1 MNGLESLGW
10 TPFFESQI
18 DRDAESHLTPARVA
32 EEQRG
37 QYTLLANGAAWHGE
51 LAGRLRHAANTEGT
65 TLPCVGD
72 WVLTTLPTGRPED
85 GVARVERV
93 LDRRSKFSRKE
104 AGNRSA
110 EQIIA
115 ANIDTV
121 FLVQSLNGDL
131 NPRRLERYLTLLWES
146 GAEPVVLLSKA
157 DLSADREG
165 AVAEFEAV
173 AQGAAVHAV
182 SAMEPEGLAALHRY
196 LVPGKTAALVGSS
209 GVGKSTI
216 LNTLVGREQMRVQ
229 EIRADDRG
237 RHTTT
242 ARHLVPLPRGGLLI
256 DTPGMRTVI
265 LWEGEEG
272 LGKAFG
278 DVEAVAAE
286 CRFRDC
292 THAAEPGCA
301 VRDAIEAG
309 TLDAARFRSYAKL
322 GREAKRMAMKTDV
335 RLREEEK
342 RKWKR
347 IHSAQRARPDK
358 RNV

>member
-1 MNGLESLGW
+1 VSFLESLGW
-10 TPFFESQI
+10 SSFFESQLHPETEPDWI
-18 DRDAESHLTPARVA
+18 PARVA

-37 QYTLLANGAAWHGE
+37 QYTLLAAGKEWHGE
-51 LAGRLRHAANTEGT
+51 LAGRLRHQANTAGAI
-65 TLPCVGD
+65 LPCVGD
-72 WVLTTLPTGRPED
+72 WVLATLPGPRPED

-104 AGNRSA
+104 AGTRSE

-146 GAEPVVLLSKA
+146 GAEPVVVLSKA
-157 DLSADREG
+157 DLCPDREE
-165 AVAEFEAV
+165 VVTEIEAV
-173 AQGAAVHAV
+173 AQGATVHAV
-182 SAMEPEGLAALHRY
+182 SAVEANGLAPLARY
-196 LVPGKTAALVGSS
+196 LGPGRTAALVGSS

-216 LNTLVGREQMRVQ
+216 LNTLLGEERMAVRG
-229 EIRADDRG
+229 IRADDRG

-242 ARHLVPLPRGGLLI
+242 SRHLVPLPQGGMLI

-272 LGKAFG
+272 LERAFG
-278 DVEAVAAE
+278 DVEALAAG
-286 CRFRDC
+286 CRFSDC
-292 THAAEPGCA
+292 MHETEPGCA
-301 VRDAIEAG
+301 VQAALSDG
-309 TLDAARFRSYAKL
+309 TLDPARLRSYLKL
-322 GREAKRMAMKTDV
+322 GREAKRMAMKTDI
-335 RLREEEK
+335 RLREAER

-347 IHSAQRARPDK
+347 IHAAIRNRPDK
-358 RNV
+358 RAI